1 MPAVQER
8 PALQRA
14 GKREWLGLA
23 VLMLAVLLVAVDN
36 TVLSFAVP
44 SLSRALAPTGTEL
57 LWIIDIYALIL
68 AGLLVPM
75 GSLGD
80 RLGRRKLLMIGTA
93 GFGLVSVAAAFAPT
107 AGALIGAR
115 ALLGFFGAMLM
126 PATLSIIRNMFV
138 VPGQRRI
145 AIAVWA
151 AGFSGGAALGPIV
164 GGTLLEHFW
173 WGSVFL
179 LAVPVLIPLLVFGP
193 KLLPE
198 SRDPKPGKVDP
209 ISILLVMATMFP
221 LVYGIKSIST
231 HGLDA
236 YALVPMAAGLLF
248 GFAFVRRQLSRS
260 EPMLDVR
267 LFRNP
272 VFTGSI
278 SANLLS
284 VFAQVGF
291 ILFLSQHLQLVLG
304 QTPREAGLMML
315 PGLMLT
321 VVAGLA
327 VVRVVR
333 RVRPAYAV
341 AAGLVFSAVGYT
353 VVLMT
358 GHDESPLGLVIAFMI
373 LGIGVG
379 SAETISND
387 LILGSVPP
395 AKAGAASAISETAY
409 EVGAVLGTAVLGSIL
424 TAGYRNGIVLPDG
437 MDPAAASA
445 ASETLGGAVEAAKT
459 LPAPQ
464 AADLL
469 SSAQSAFDSGVVA
482 TSLIGIVLMV
492 AAAVGALFMLRRVAA
507 DNDAA
512 SDGAPAEPSAAPE
525 AALAASGTAIEDTAA
540 EEHSTGKIDSA
551 DLQTELAEQDAC
563 PARR

>member
-1 MPAVQER
+1 V
-8 PALQRA
+8 LQRA

-80 RLGRRKLLMIGTA
+80 RFGRRKLLMIGTA

-164 GGTLLEHFW
+164 GGSLLEHFW

-193 KLLPE
+193 RLLPE

-209 ISILLVMATMFP
+209 ISIFLVMATMFP

-236 YALVPMAAGLLF
+236 YSLLPMAAGLIF

-272 VFTGSI
+272 VFSGSI

-333 RVRPAYAV
+333 HVRPAYAV
-341 AAGLVFSAVGYT
+341 AAGLAFSAVGYT
-353 VVLMT
+353 VVLLT
-358 GHDESPLGLVIAFMI
+358 GHNESPLGLVVAFML

-424 TAGYRNGIVLPDG
+424 TAGYRNGIVLPEG

-445 ASETLGGAVEAAKT
+445 ASETLGGAVEAARA
-459 LPAPQ
+459 LPGPQ
-464 AADLL
+464 AAELL
-469 SSAQSAFDSGVVA
+469 ASAQSAFDSGVVA

-492 AAAVGALFMLRRVAA
+492 AAAVGAVFTLRRVAA
-507 DNDAA
+507 DKDVPA
-512 SDGAPAEPSAAPE
+512 DDGGAPAEPAAAPG
-525 AALAASGTAIEDTAA
+525 AALSTPGSVAAAVDAA
-540 EEHSTGKIDSA
+540 DADASA
-551 DLQTELAEQDAC
+551 EPADQDAC
-563 PARR
+563 AARR

>member
-1 MPAVQER
+1 MPAVLER
-8 PALQRA
+8 PVLARA

-44 SLSRALAPTGTEL
+44 SLSQALAPTGTEL

-80 RLGRRKLLMIGTA
+80 RFGRRKMLMIGTA
-93 GFGLVSVAAAFAPT
+93 GFGLVSMGAAFAPS
-107 AGALIGAR
+107 AEALIGAR

-145 AIAVWA
+145 AIAIWA

-193 KLLPE
+193 RLLTE
-198 SRDPKPGKVDP
+198 SRDPNPGKIDP
-209 ISILLVMATMFP
+209 LSIGLIMATMFP
-221 LVYGIKSIST
+221 LVYGIKTVST
-231 HGLDA
+231 HGLGTA
-236 YALVPMAAGLLF
+236 SLVPMAIGLLF
-248 GFAFVRRQLSRS
+248 GAAFVRRQLRRP

-272 VFTGSI
+272 VFSGSI

-304 QTPREAGLMML
+304 LSPRDAGLMML
-315 PGLMLT
+315 PGLALT
-321 VVAGLA
+321 IVSGLA
-327 VVRVVR
+327 VVKVVR

-341 AAGLVFSAVGYT
+341 ASGLVFSAIGYT
-353 VVLMT
+353 VVLLT
-358 GHDESPLGLVIAFMI
+358 GQQDNPLGLIIAFMI

-387 LILGSVPP
+387 LILASVPP

-424 TAGYRNGIVLPDG
+424 TAGYRNGIVLPEG
-437 MDPAAASA
+437 MDPTAASA
-445 ASETLGGAVEAAKT
+445 ASETLGGAVEAAKS
-459 LPAPQ
+459 LAGPQ

-469 SSAQSAFDSGVVA
+469 ASAQAAFDSGVVA
-482 TSLIGIVLMV
+482 TSTIGILLMLV
-492 AAAVGALFMLRRVAA
+492 AAGAALVALRSVAPDSGEPAA
-507 DNDAA
+507 DEQ
-512 SDGAPAEPSAAPE
+512 PAVSA
-525 AALAASGTAIEDTAA
+525 GGNTN
-540 EEHSTGKIDSA
+540 
-551 DLQTELAEQDAC
+551 
-563 PARR
+563 